1 MLNFTSIVGKSVFAV
16 SSGKIVGTM
25 LRAKLNRSLTK
36 LRYYEIFNDDDGET
50 YYFGDKAV
58 TAIDDAVVIASEN
71 RLLSS
76 FDEDCVSC
84 PINLP
89 VYTTRGKFVGTV
101 SDILLDK
108 ATVVKIV
115 VNDWQFA
122 PSAIKAKSDN
132 LIVVEHETICSGE
145 TTISGEQSPV
155 SISVSA
161 TSTIPSRSFLLG
173 RKVSNDIV
181 LRDGN
186 GFLARSGDIVDEK
199 MLARASGSGKLLLL
213 ASNIK

>member
-1 MLNFTSIVGKSVFAV
+1 MLNFTSIVGKNVFAV

-25 LRAKLNRSLTK
+25 LSAKFNRSLTR

-50 YYFGDKAV
+50 YYFGEKAV
-58 TAIDDAVVIASEN
+58 TSVLDAVVITSES
-71 RLLSS
+71 RLVNSL
-76 FDEDCVSC
+76 EEECVDC

-89 VYTTRGKFVGTV
+89 VYTTRGKFIGKV
-101 SDILLDK
+101 SDILLEK
-108 ATVVKIV
+108 TTVVKIV
-115 VNDWQFA
+115 VGDQQFS
-122 PSAIKAKSDN
+122 PSTVKAKSDN
-132 LIVVEHETICSGE
+132 LLVIDHETVCQNESK
-145 TTISGEQSPV
+145 SASEQSPV
-155 SISVSA
+155 SANGSVD
-161 TSTIPSRSFLLG
+161 TSLPTRSFLLG
-173 RKVSNDIV
+173 RMVSADIV